1 MLGTMESSEALR
13 VEKFD
18 REKDILMGIAV
29 TAIADYRIA
38 IGGSQAGAPSA
49 PPLDG
54 HRAGC
59 SQ

>member
-1 MLGTMESSEALR
+1 MESSEALR